1 MYAQL
6 LIAAS
11 FAIAAYQDVRERA
24 VSDLAWL
31 PAIAGVAYVVY
42 SLLASSLTEDLE
54 FVVVKVALIGGIA
67 LAFAFFGG
75 IGQADAIALAFLA
88 ADPYTLS
95 PLIALF
101 ATSIVAL
108 IHIGY
113 EFAAGNA
120 RGAKTI
126 PMAQFLREQRWIPKA
141 IVSDG
146 TRAEVSNDVNVAR
159 EEVEAA
165 GKPDAMVEVRYGVP
179 TVAYLGV
186 GYVVYLAYL
195 LALNYSAFASL
206 P

>member
-141 IVSDG
+141 IVSG
-146 TRAEVSNDVNVAR
+146 ETRAEVNNDVNVAR

-186 GYVVYLAYL
+186 GYVIYLAYL
-195 LALNYSAFASL
+195 LALNYSAFTSL